1 MESQQEERDNLNPDQ
16 PEENTDFDLSIH
28 WANIRPTSTEHD
40 SGTVTS
46 SKRLIRAR
54 RRDKLASLKLENNEL
69 KSKLNS
75 AEAKLKAAEKENFD
89 LKRYKRISYI
99 STAGCLILFI
109 AFAGST
115 IYNGLNASPDIDLR
129 VPEFPESTDG
139 NSGPQNI
146 SDFRIIPREEW
157 ADKRLKAN
165 ISDLEPLSL
174 PVSRGV
180 IAHHT
185 SVPDNRC
192 FSYGEFRI

>member
-1 MESQQEERDNLNPDQ
+1 MN
-16 PEENTDFDLSIH
+16 SIH

-115 IYNGLNASPDIDLR
+115 IYNGLNASPDIDLG

-192 FSYGEFRI
+192 FSYSEFRI